1 MNRWLA
7 SRWLVITVVFGGAA
21 LWLSWY
27 LKDASAFTAIGT
39 VGLGG
44 GWAHNGVGR
53 WTDRHG
59 PPPTLVGDDVP
70 MGSAD
75 VEDL

>member
-7 SRWLVITVVFGGAA
+7 SRWLVLTILFGGAA

-27 LKDASAFTAIGT
+27 LKDGSIFTAIGT

-44 GWAHNGVGR
+44 GHATNLLRTKRGES
-53 WTDRHG
+53 TN
-59 PPPTLVGDDVP
+59 P
-70 MGSAD
+70 
-75 VEDL
+75 VEEVNL